1 MEKLF
6 SLIREYMK
14 NKNNWNIDEKEDE
27 KIGKIE
33 MDSRKVQEGDI
44 FFAINNGK
52 NYISDVLKKNPTLVI
67 TDAKEMKNKNEKIC
81 VVEDVIFTMQELA
94 TLYRKKMGFKIIGIT
109 GSNGKTTTK
118 DILFSLLKEKFKTK
132 KTEGNYNNHIGV
144 PFTILTTSQEIEYIV
159 LEMGMSNL
167 GEIDLLG
174 KISLP
179 DYGII
184 TNIGVSHLEI
194 LGNKENIFKAKT
206 ELLKY
211 VKPENFFVSNDDEF
225 LSKLKVN
232 KVGFDLDEMNK
243 ENLNYKI
250 EFFKDSE
257 EGINISLS
265 LNKIKEKYVSH
276 LNGKYNAINIALSI
290 ALAKKIGLTNLEIK
304 EGLKNSTLTP
314 MRFEK
319 ITINK
324 NRYINDAYNASPVSM
339 ELGLETF
346 SKLYSKE
353 FKIAILGDMLELG
366 REEENYHRAVIEKA
380 IQLNYDYIILYGVIM
395 ETALEKMKKIDKE
408 KLEKIEVIQNKEKIA
423 DLILSLIDK
432 NRKKNRDSIVYIKG
446 SRGMKL
452 EEILN
457 VISIK

>member
-6 SLIREYMK
+6 SLIKEYIK
-14 NKNNWNIDEKEDE
+14 GKYNKNIEIKTNE

-52 NYISDVLKKNPTLVI
+52 NYISEVLKKNPFLIVTDSKEI
-67 TDAKEMKNKNEKIC
+67 TDEKIC
-81 VVEDVIFTMQELA
+81 YVEDVLATMQELA
-94 TLYRKKMGFKIIGIT
+94 TLYRKEIGFKIIGIT

-118 DILFSLLKEKFKTK
+118 DIIYSILKEQFKTK

-144 PFTILTTSQEIEYIV
+144 PFTILTTTEDTQYIV
-159 LEMGMSNL
+159 LEMGMSDL

-179 DYGII
+179 NYGVI

-194 LGNKENIFKAKT
+194 LGNKENVFKAKT
-206 ELLKY
+206 ELLNY
-211 VKPENFFVSNDDEF
+211 VELENSFVSNDDEF
-225 LSKLKVN
+225 LSALKTN
-232 KVGFDLDEMNK
+232 KIGFSKDEKNLN
-243 ENLNYKI
+243 NLNYEI
-250 EFFKDSE
+250 VAFKDSE
-257 EGINISLS
+257 SGIEMELS
-265 LNKIKEKYVSH
+265 LNGVIEKYSFP
-276 LNGKYNAINIALSI
+276 LNGKYNGVNAGIAIAV
-290 ALAKKIGLTNLEIK
+290 AKKIGMKKNQID
-304 EGLKNSTLTP
+304 EGLRKCTLTP

-319 ITINK
+319 INIKGTTF
-324 NRYINDAYNASPVSM
+324 INDAYNASPVSM

-346 SKLYSKE
+346 SGLYSKS
-353 FKIAILGDMLELG
+353 FKIAVLGDMLELG
-366 REEENYHRAVIEKA
+366 EDEEKYHTEIIKKA
-380 IQLNYDYIILYGVIM
+380 LALNYDCIILYGVRM
-395 ETALEKMKKIDKE
+395 EKSFLKIKE
-408 KLEKIEVIQNKEKIA
+408 LKNLKVVQNKEKIA
-423 DLILSLIDK
+423 QLILELIEENRIK
-432 NRKKNRDSIVYIKG
+432 NRVSTVYIKG

>member
-6 SLIREYMK
+6 FLIKKYIK
-14 NKNNWNIDEKEDE
+14 QKYNKNIIEKLDE

-33 MDSRKVQEGDI
+33 MDSRKVEEGDI

-52 NYISDVLKKNPTLVI
+52 KYIPEVLKRNPYLII
-67 TDAKEMKNKNEKIC
+67 TNSKEIEDEKIIFVEN
-81 VVEDVIFTMQELA
+81 VVETMQELA
-94 TLYRKKMGFKIIGIT
+94 TLYRKEIGFKIIGIT

-118 DILFSLLKEKFKTK
+118 DILFSILKEKFKTK

-144 PFTILTTSQEIEYIV
+144 PFTILTTPEDTEYIV

-179 DYGII
+179 NYGVI

-194 LGNKENIFKAKT
+194 LKSKENVFKAKT
-206 ELLKY
+206 ELLNHIKL
-211 VKPENFFVSNDDEF
+211 ENIFVTNDDEF
-225 LSKLKVN
+225 LVKLKVN
-232 KVGFDLDEMNK
+232 KSGFSKDED
-243 ENLNYKI
+243 NLKNFNYEI
-250 EFFKDSE
+250 VSFQDSE
-257 EGINISLS
+257 EGIEMELS
-265 LNKIKEKYVSH
+265 LNKISENYRIP
-276 LNGKYNAINIALSI
+276 LNGKYNAVNASLAI
-290 ALAKKIGLTNLEIK
+290 ALAKKIGMSKNQID
-304 EGLKNSTLTP
+304 EGLKKCVLTP

-319 ITINK
+319 LNINETT
-324 NRYINDAYNASPVSM
+324 YINDAYNASPVSM

-346 SKLYSKE
+346 SRLYKDN
-353 FKIAILGDMLELG
+353 FKVAILGDMLELG
-366 REEENYHRAVIEKA
+366 SEEEKYHIEVIEKS
-380 IQLNYDYIILYGVIM
+380 QNLNYEFVILYGPRM
-395 ETALEKMKKIDKE
+395 EKAFTKIKNSNNI
-408 KLEKIEVIQNKEKIA
+408 KIIQDKEKIA
-423 DLILSLIDK
+423 ELILELIKENK
-432 NRKKNRDSIVYIKG
+432 NKNIISVVYLKG